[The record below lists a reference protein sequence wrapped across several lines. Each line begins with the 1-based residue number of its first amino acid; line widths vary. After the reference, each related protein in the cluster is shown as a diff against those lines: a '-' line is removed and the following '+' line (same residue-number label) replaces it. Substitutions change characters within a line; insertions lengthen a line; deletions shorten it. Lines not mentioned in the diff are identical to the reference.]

1 MNFIDIVDG
10 INKRLSI
17 IYWLKLDDIMS
28 TPTAYSTPVFLGHT
42 ESISNDYTVYPINKL
57 KSDYYLSNPKHKKI
71 VKWINEKIFTAEINQ
86 LMKDRQPLIE
96 TSLVRLRIAV
106 NLIDKLD
113 SLKKEEKDEWILHLQ
128 NLFHQRHLA
137 LSKFYLYEIV
147 KLPF

>member
-1 MNFIDIVDG
+1 MNFIDVVDG
-10 INKRLSI
+10 INKRLPI
-17 IYWLKLDDIMS
+17 IYWLKLDNIMS
-28 TPTAYSTPVFLGHT
+28 TPTAYSTPVFLGHA
-42 ESISNDYTVYPINKL
+42 ESILNDYTVYPINKL
-57 KSDYYLSNPKHKKI
+57 KSDYYLANPKHKKI

-86 LMKDRQPLIE
+86 LMKNRQPLIE

-137 LSKFYLYEIV
+137 LSNFYLYEIV